1 MRGDPNNCAGG
12 GGCFQSIIGTASPVS
27 IAAQGQAEVSLTWVF
42 DGVQVIYGIIDP
54 MNIITG
60 IAPSF
65 WTNFGCCNLSTFSA
79 EVHETNNVAYGLIYV
94 STNPDIASIPEV
106 GTGISYLDRNLV
118 LFVDPDP
125 NNVFIPNYQYV
136 S

>member
-60 IAPSF
+60 ITLYPFAPTSIVV
-65 WTNFGCCNLSTFSA
+65 NLFLPSLQRYTRP
-79 EVHETNNVAYGLIYV
+79 IM
-94 STNPDIASIPEV
+94 
-106 GTGISYLDRNLV
+106 
-118 LFVDPDP
+118 
-125 NNVFIPNYQYV
+125 
-136 S
+136 